1 MYKWNILGKFDP
13 KKELSVCILESRGIK
28 NIKEFLQT
36 PSLNDSFKDFSAD
49 FKKSL
54 TKAKC
59 IVDKALKNKMPII
72 IFGDY
77 DSDGINATAIL
88 YNFFKYE
95 KGYENIFYFIPNR
108 FKHSYGLSKEAV
120 DEALKDFE
128 KNEKVLFITVDVG
141 ITAEE
146 QISYIKSLGHTIILT
161 DHHQK
166 PDKLPKADCTVWSD
180 KVCGSVISW
189 ILSKALG
196 SKSKESVSNAAVA
209 TITDLLP
216 VVGFNRVIVKKGLEI
231 INSNPPL
238 GFKKLFEAA
247 GIAQG
252 TEITTY
258 ELGWAIG
265 PRLNASGRLKSSED
279 SIRLLTERDEKV
291 LEELAKRLNSKNIER
306 QEKTLEMYDIASEV
320 DEKDLPKIIFSSD
333 KKFHEGVIG
342 LVSAKLTQRYYRPS
356 VVIALE
362 DGYGKGSVR
371 SIPGINIIE
380 ILRKFEDLF
389 VDLGGHPM
397 AGGFTIEEKKIPEI
411 QKKVTKYIE
420 KEFRDEIFI
429 PVLNIDVEL
438 PSDVIDMALLKEVD
452 KIKPFGMG
460 NDQPIFLTK
469 SLGIVGCDI
478 IGKDKTH
485 LKLRLYDGKKYHKA
499 VFFGGAR
506 FEKELSLGEKIDLVY
521 TMSKNEYNGSVYL
534 DLLVK
539 DFRKV

>member
-77 DSDGINATAIL
+77 DSDGINAAAIL

-95 KGYENIFYFIPNR
+95 KVYENIFYFIPNR

-279 SIRLLTERDEKV
+279 SIRLLTEKDEKV

-397 AGGFTIEEKKIPEI
+397 AGGFTIEEKKIPEM